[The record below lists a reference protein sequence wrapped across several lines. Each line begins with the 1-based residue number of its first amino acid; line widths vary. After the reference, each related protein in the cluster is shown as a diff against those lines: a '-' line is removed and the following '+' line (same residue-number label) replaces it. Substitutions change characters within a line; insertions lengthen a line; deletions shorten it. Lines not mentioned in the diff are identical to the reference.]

1 MGLRLSRLRA
11 ACLRRRFRLAADG
24 ELLSGLDVVAFYAV
38 PVAELVDG
46 HAESF
51 GNSAEAVAFLNRVGR
66 GFGFRLF
73 AAFFRRFSGHFEF
86 LSDLDIVVLQAVKF
100 ANLLQSHAVAFG
112 NSAETVAFLHGVGR
126 SFDFRLRFR
135 LRHSARSR
143 SIDGDAHTGVNVI
156 SFDAVPFAE
165 LSNCHAETFGNRR
178 ERVAALNGVV
188 FMLFVG
194 GRRCG
199 RGCRLA
205 LLCRIRHLKRFTDFS
220 GVATQAVP
228 ALELADG
235 DAIATS
241 NASKG
246 FAATH
251 FVIFHS
257 DGFLRLR
264 LNNFSLIGSRF
275 VDFRRRVVGLS
286 GRC

>member
-1 MGLRLSRLRA
+1 MT
-11 ACLRRRFRLAADG
+11 
-24 ELLSGLDVVAFYAV
+24 
-38 PVAELVDG
+38 
-46 HAESF
+46 F
-51 GNSAEAVAFLNRVGR
+51 GNSTQTVAFLYGIGR
-66 GFGFRLF
+66 SFDFRLF

-126 SFDFRLRFR
+126 SFDFRLR
-135 LRHSARSR
+135 HSARSR

-188 FMLFVG
+188 FLLFVG

-205 LLCRIRHLKRFTDFS
+205 LLCRIRHLKRCAHFS

-257 DGFLRLR
+257 DCFLRLR